1 LEGKKKKNLVIIG
14 LKECRTPNCRPLSGA
29 REKKSP
35 NFRNHK
41 IGKKKLK
48 KFENTLV
55 IIGLK
60 EGPFGA
66 LTRL

>member
-1 LEGKKKKNLVIIG
+1 MEEKKRKNLVIIG

-29 REKKSP
+29 GEKNYQIFETTKLG
-35 NFRNHK
+35 NFL
-41 IGKKKLK
+41 KKKL
-48 KFENTLV
+48 ENTLV